1 MLISGVNCVRAEL
14 GIDGNAA
21 YALLG
26 PNIQVGEVEF
36 MQVKQDSD
44 ESLFSAE
51 MRAAK
56 QALARLRARLGQPEL
71 SYYLGP
77 GLSC

>member
-1 MLISGVNCVRAEL
+1 MLISGVNYVRAEL

-26 PNIQVGEVEF
+26 PNIQVGEAEF
-36 MQVKQDSD
+36 VYVAQADD
-44 ESLFSAE
+44 ELLSSAE

-56 QALARLRARLGQPEL
+56 QALARLRDRLGQPEL